1 MAAFIGI
8 ITYLAIAGAALYGWV
23 WNIITIFGATDM
35 ATGELI
41 VRVVG
46 VPFGILGAFLG
57 YF

>member
-1 MAAFIGI
+1 MSALIGI
-8 ITYLAIAGAALYGWV
+8 IAYIAILGAALYGWV
-23 WNIITIFGATDM
+23 CNIITIFGATDM

-46 VPFGILGAFLG
+46 VPIGIIGAFLG